1 MSKRFNIQGTVPS
14 KLKSDS
20 NRTYSN
26 HPDPIHEAE
35 SKSSSWRSGLA
46 FVFWSWLIS
55 RIVIIFVIQ
64 VIAPML
70 PMQSPIPEIVPL
82 GRTVEP
88 FTPTM
93 GWELFTHWDGKWYED
108 IATRG
113 YTYDAKDLT
122 KIYSI
127 AFLPAYS
134 ILCNLGMRTGLPF
147 AIVGTII
154 NNVCFFWAACTMY
167 RWVEEIHST
176 KLARWTTIALTCFPY
191 SMFGTVAYTE
201 GLFLLSTTASLRA
214 FDRRNYI
221 KASLWGSIATTTRMF
236 GLALAPTFILAAWQQ
251 RRSWAA
257 YAAGIGTLGG
267 FGLYLIYCQV
277 YHGDFLANFHSQT
290 PWLDIQQTWPLLYK
304 KLIARRFMSPDSI
317 LRVLMF
323 WGSGV
328 LFWVLRRE
336 FNATALLYAFSSLG
350 LLLYSNAT
358 DGIVRY
364 VYGISSFSILL
375 GYFLMQ
381 FPRIRIPLITAFT
394 VMMVS
399 IATRFTW
406 WHFIA

>member
-1 MSKRFNIQGTVPS
+1 MSKRFSIQGFSPRAVTS
-14 KLKSDS
+14 SLTSD
-20 NRTYSN
+20 
-26 HPDPIHEAE
+26 PDKETPYD
-35 SKSSSWRSGLA
+35 WRSTFT
-46 FVFWSWLIS
+46 FVFLCWLIS

-64 VIAPML
+64 VVSPML
-70 PMQSPIPEIVPL
+70 PLQSPDSVIIPL
-82 GRTVEP
+82 GAPEGSFFP
-88 FTPTM
+88 KM

-122 KIYSI
+122 ATYSI

-147 AIVGTII
+147 AVVGTLI
-154 NNVCFFWAACTMY
+154 NNGCFLWAAYVMY

-191 SMFGTVAYTE
+191 SMFGTTAYTE
-201 GLFLLSTTASLRA
+201 GLFLLSTTSSMRS
-214 FDRRNYI
+214 FDRQEYW
-221 KASLWGSIATTTRMF
+221 KASLWGMVATTTRMF
-236 GLALAPTFILAAWQQ
+236 GLALAPTFILVAWKQ
-251 RRSWAA
+251 RRSVWA

-267 FGLYLIYCQV
+267 FVLYLIYCQV
-277 YHGDFLANFHSQT
+277 YHGDFLANFRAQEA
-290 PWLDIQQTWPLLYK
+290 WLGMQQTWPLLYK
-304 KLIARRFMSPDSI
+304 KLLVRRFMSPDSI

-328 LFWVLRRE
+328 AFWVLRRE
-336 FNATALLYAFSSLG
+336 FNATSLIYAFCSLG

-375 GYFLMQ
+375 GHFFVR
-381 FPRIRIPLITAFT
+381 FPKLRIPLLVIFTA
-394 VMMVS
+394 MMVS
-399 IATRFTW
+399 IASRFTW
-406 WHFIA
+406 WNFIA